1 MNRLQKTIILATMI
15 AFASFILMIATIA
28 SVIFIFNKETIN
40 LESSETSWRK
50 KQIAEL
56 ELKHEEQKSTIK
68 DLSSYLIQSTD
79 VSHFDSKIS
88 KSRLIKA
95 SSSKEEAE
103 FIINIYHWRANELR
117 NTIWNYNYN
126 HKLNQFI
133 DNNFNKFSLLFFEM
147 DRKTSGKDYSY
158 EKALDETVENAM
170 NVKFFTYALPDS
182 FNMKDTAEAFN
193 KMLNQKI
200 SDLQKDNSTI
210 TEKITNLNQ
219 SIVDEE
225 KRLEGVGIRITSIL
239 TSKFITLLMLVVALL
254 TLLSIFRYSINIYNR
269 ANTQLLILEEVD
281 NNRDISIIQLLI
293 SSNIDFDNKAEDLI
307 VRAMEKRAEIK

>member
-1 MNRLQKTIILATMI
+1 MDD
-15 AFASFILMIATIA
+15 
-28 SVIFIFNKETIN
+28 ET
-40 LESSETSWRK
+40 
-50 KQIAEL
+50 
-56 ELKHEEQKSTIK
+56 K
-68 DLSSYLIQSTD
+68 D
-79 VSHFDSKIS
+79 
-88 KSRLIKA
+88 
-95 SSSKEEAE
+95 
-103 FIINIYHWRANELR
+103 
-117 NTIWNYNYN
+117 
-126 HKLNQFI
+126 
-133 DNNFNKFSLLFFEM
+133 
-147 DRKTSGKDYSY
+147 KDYSY
-158 EKALDETVENAM
+158 EKALDETIEHAM
-170 NVKFFTYALPDS
+170 IFKFYTNTLPDS
-182 FNMKDTAEAFN
+182 LNMKDTAEAFN

-200 SDLQKDNSTI
+200 SDLQKDNSKI